1 MLVVAGVRVA
11 SLRMARVI
19 AATLAALALWLAYC
33 LSGVAW
39 RLLRIARHR
48 PETAADPVRF
58 GLLGAAK
65 VAPHGL
71 LYPAAMVESATVVAV
86 GARDPSRAHRLAS
99 SWGIPRSGDY
109 DAVLADPAVEAV
121 YIPLLNGLHYEW
133 AAAALRAGKHVL
145 CEKPLTSNAAEARA
159 LSRLAKARGL
169 VLFEAFH
176 YRYHPLAER
185 VRALVGSGSEL
196 GAVLALEVSAGLPSP
211 DSLKAAIGLGARG
224 VSPKMDVELGGGNFM
239 GQGCYA
245 VSMARLLLGEPTE
258 VLNASMVE
266 DPPGSRADVSTTA
279 TLGFAGGATARLT
292 ASALRSC

>member
-1 MLVVAGVRVA
+1 
-11 SLRMARVI
+11 MARVI

-121 YIPLLNGLHYEW
+121 YIPL
-133 AAAALRAGKHVL
+133 
-145 CEKPLTSNAAEARA
+145 
-159 LSRLAKARGL
+159 
-169 VLFEAFH
+169 
-176 YRYHPLAER
+176 R
-185 VRALVGSGSEL
+185 VRLRVR
-196 GAVLALEVSAGLPSP
+196 LP
-211 DSLKAAIGLGARG
+211 
-224 VSPKMDVELGGGNFM
+224 
-239 GQGCYA
+239 
-245 VSMARLLLGEPTE
+245 
-258 VLNASMVE
+258 
-266 DPPGSRADVSTTA
+266 
-279 TLGFAGGATARLT
+279 
-292 ASALRSC
+292 